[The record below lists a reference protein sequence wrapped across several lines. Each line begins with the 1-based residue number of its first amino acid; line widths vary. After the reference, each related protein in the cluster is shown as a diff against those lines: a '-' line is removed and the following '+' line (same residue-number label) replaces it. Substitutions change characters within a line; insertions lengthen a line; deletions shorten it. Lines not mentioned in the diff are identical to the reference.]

1 MVQGIRSVLVGLT
14 EEGREEP
21 VAALPYALSL
31 AAAAGAQLT
40 VEAASL
46 RLALTHA
53 FVSDMATGLV
63 AAENRRL
70 RALAEAAA
78 ERARVEA
85 AAAGVACVVESLQ
98 LPYGEFVGAF
108 LNQARVH
115 DLAVLDAEEHAVDV
129 DRGLIEAALFRSGR
143 PVIVVPPGR
152 IAFSARRAVVAWDGT
167 AGAARAAAEALPF
180 LRAAEA
186 VAVVSVTGEKSL
198 SGTAGGGA
206 LAAHLAR
213 HGVPAEART
222 VAVGPEGGV
231 AGALRRQVGEMD
243 ADLLVMGAY
252 ERSRLREL
260 VLGGVTQ
267 DLLRSPPAPLVM
279 SR

>member
-1 MVQGIRSVLVGLT
+1 MLQGIRSVLVGLT

-31 AAAAGAQLT
+31 AAAAGAHLT
-40 VEAASL
+40 VQAASL
-46 RLALTHA
+46 KLALTHS
-53 FVSDMATGLV
+53 FVSDLASGLV

-70 RALAEAAA
+70 RELAAAAA
-78 ERARVEA
+78 ERARADAE
-85 AAAGVACVVESLQ
+85 AAGVACSVESPQ
-98 LPYGEFVGAF
+98 LSYGEFVGAF
-108 LNQARVH
+108 LAQARVH
-115 DLAVLDAEEHAVDV
+115 DLAVLDAEEHAIDV
-129 DRGLIEAALFRSGR
+129 DRGLIEAAVFRSGR

-152 IAFSARRAVVAWDGT
+152 TAFSARRAIVAWDGT
-167 AGAARAAAEALPF
+167 AGAARAVAEALPF

-198 SGTAGGGA
+198 AGAAEGSA
-206 LAAHLAR
+206 LVAHLAR
-213 HGVPAEART
+213 HGVRAEART
-222 VAVGPEGGV
+222 LAVGAGGGV
-231 AGALRRQVGEMD
+231 AGVLRDQVELVG

-267 DLLRSPPAPLVM
+267 EILRSPPAPLLM
-279 SR
+279 TR